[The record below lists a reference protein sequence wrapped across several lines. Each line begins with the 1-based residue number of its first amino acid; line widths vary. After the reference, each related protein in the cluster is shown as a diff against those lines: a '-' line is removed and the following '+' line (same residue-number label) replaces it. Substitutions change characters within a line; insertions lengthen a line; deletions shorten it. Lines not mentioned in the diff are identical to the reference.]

1 MPESSG
7 IPASRPPAGLA
18 GLDPDWSRLVTSG
31 GVTWHL
37 LERPA
42 EGTPTV
48 TILAVHGNPTWSYLW
63 RHLLAQAPP
72 TWRVIAV
79 DQIGMGYSERPAGMR
94 RLADRI
100 TDLSELT
107 DALAVSGSVVT
118 VAHDWGGPVS
128 LGWALGHRDQVI
140 GSVLANTAVH
150 QPAGAAAPG
159 LIRLA
164 RWSPMRHFF
173 TTRTPMFTRGTT
185 ALSGA
190 RGRSLPTSVRAG
202 FSAPYRAADRRVAVG
217 DFVADIPLEEDHPS
231 AQTLDSIADQ
241 LREFDA
247 PVLLAWGA
255 DDPVFSDRYLR
266 DLSDRMAHADVH
278 RYENAGHLVTEDA
291 PTAIDDIVAW
301 IGNLVTSPQ
310 ESIRPEATRPAA
322 APVTPETADAL
333 RIPRHDDAVA
343 IADLGTNRPAAREV
357 TWSRLA
363 ERVDDLAMGLQ
374 AIGVAPGDRVAL
386 LIPPGADLVATVYAC
401 WAIDAAV
408 VVADRGLGV
417 GGMRRALRGAGPDHI
432 IAIAA
437 GLGITHGIDCPG
449 ARILAGSASASARR
463 ALGVDASL
471 TEVANQGARLHA
483 GGDGAPPAT
492 IDADAELLIA
502 FTSGSTGPA
511 KGVRYTRSRLN
522 ALVAAI
528 GSAYSID
535 PGKDALVAAFAPW
548 VVLGPALG
556 IASAIPDMDVTDPR
570 TLSMQTFTDAADAVS
585 GTIAW
590 TSPTGVRALVDTA
603 GDTRRRP
610 ESLRLLMI
618 AGAPTPLATLEAI
631 GEALPGTRIATPYGM
646 TEALPLTEVDLPEL
660 RAAGL
665 GNGVLVG
672 HPLRGVEVHI
682 AALDSR
688 GIPADHADSTCDVT
702 GEVVIR
708 APWMKAGYDRRWGIE
723 HRTARDGWHRTGD
736 VGHLDAQGRLW
747 IEGRLEHVIS
757 TATGPVTPV
766 AAEEA
771 AVQAAGTALAGCV
784 GVGPRGRQ
792 VVVIVLP
799 DGSSNLSVADV
810 DTTILVRAAVKERC
824 GVDVAAVLT
833 ISELPVDVRHRAKI
847 DRTALAAAASRL
859 LAGTAGRRSEGGFD
873 D

>member
-1 MPESSG
+1 MPEPSG

-18 GLDPDWSRLVTSG
+18 GLDPEWSRLVNVD

-37 LERPA
+37 LERSA
-42 EGTPTV
+42 EGTPKLTV
-48 TILAVHGNPTWSYLW
+48 VAVHGNPTWSYLW
-63 RHLLAQAPP
+63 RRLLAQAPP

-107 DALAVSGSVVT
+107 DALGVSGPVVT

-173 TTRTPMFTRGTT
+173 TTRTPVFARGTT

-190 RGRSLPTSVRAG
+190 RGRSLPASVRAG
-202 FSAPYRAADRRVAVG
+202 FSAPYRAADRRVAIG
-217 DFVADIPLEEDHPS
+217 DFVADIPLEEDHPT

-241 LREFDA
+241 LRKFDV

-266 DLSDRMAHADVH
+266 DLSDRMPHADVH
-278 RYENAGHLVTEDA
+278 RYEKAGHLVTEDA

-301 IGNLVTSPQ
+301 IENLVASP
-310 ESIRPEATRPAA
+310 RPGETRDNEVFSREA
-322 APVTPETADAL
+322 ADAL
-333 RIPRHDDAVA
+333 RIPRRDDTVA
-343 IADLGTNRPAAREV
+343 IADLGTTRSAARQV

-363 ERVDDLAMGLQ
+363 ARVDDIAMGLRG
-374 AIGVAPGDRVAL
+374 IGVAPGDRVAL

-401 WAIDAAV
+401 WAIEAAV

-432 IAIAA
+432 IAIAP
-437 GLGITHGIDCPG
+437 GLGITRGIDCPG
-449 ARILAGSASASARR
+449 ARILAGKASASARR

-471 TEVANQGARLHA
+471 TEVANDGARLRA
-483 GGDGAPPAT
+483 GGDVVPPVAT
-492 IDADAELLIA
+492 DADAELLIA

-535 PGKDALVAAFAPW
+535 PGEDALVAAFAPW

-570 TLSMQTFTDAADAVS
+570 TLTMWTFTDAADAVS

-618 AGAPTPLATLEAI
+618 AGAPTPLATLEAV

-672 HPLRGVEVHI
+672 HPLEGVEVRI

-688 GIPADHADSTCDVT
+688 GIPADHADSVSDVT

-723 HRTARDGWHRTGD
+723 HRTAREGWHRTGD

-747 IEGRLEHVIS
+747 IEGRLSHVIS

-771 AVQAAGTALAGCV
+771 AAQAAGTALAGCV

-799 DGSSNLSVADV
+799 DGSSSLSVADV
-810 DTTILVRAAVKERC
+810 DTTIMVRAAVKERC

-833 ISELPVDVRHRAKI
+833 MSELPVDVRHRAKI

-859 LAGTAGRRSEGGFD
+859 LAGTAGRRFEGGFD
-873 D
+873 G